1 MNANTFTNA
10 TAQLLKT
17 HPLLCSNDKMPRQ
30 TTVLSLHA
38 QAELAK
44 AKELTAGIAPLNL
57 RVGSALTYGRKCES
71 LAVIAQREQM
81 AKAHKAKRVEWTEEL
96 DEVTA

>member
-1 MNANTFTNA
+1 MNTNTFSHA
-10 TAQLLKT
+10 TAQVLTSHL
-17 HPLLCSNDKMPRQ
+17 LLCNDKMPRQ

-71 LAVIAQREQM
+71 LAVIARREQM
-81 AKAHKAKRVEWTEEL
+81 AKANRAKRTEWAEEL
-96 DEVTA
+96 DYA